1 MQQQQIMMQ
10 QQMINFH
17 EEKNFSRKNI
27 IFENFITS
35 YRKTIS
41 AKYGTKVE
49 DVLKEYIQ
57 KISENIYKR
66 YKFIFNTEEIQ
77 RNEQRVVEDF
87 FKQYATPKILVLEQ

>member
-1 MQQQQIMMQ
+1 MRKKI
-10 QQMINFH
+10 F
-17 EEKNFSRKNI
+17 FRKNI
-27 IFENFITS
+27 IFENITTS

-57 KISENIYKR
+57 KISGNIYKQ
-66 YKFIFNTEEIQ
+66 YKFIFNTEEIR

-87 FKQYATPKILVLEQ
+87 FKNNETPKILVLEQ